1 MGIIIALA
9 WTIYPDPVTGIT
21 DTTVENVVLL
31 GGLYLALPCGLTNII
46 VGIFARSK
54 GLVTKMIAI
63 VGILVGVLGVLI
75 GIVSWG
81 LFIMV
86 SSFVF

>member
-1 MGIIIALA
+1 V

-21 DTTVENVVLL
+21 DTTVENVVLF
-31 GGLYLALPCGLTNII
+31 GGLYLALPCGLINI
-46 VGIFARSK
+46 VAGIFARSK
-54 GLVTKMIAI
+54 GLVTKIVAI
-63 VGILVGVLGVLI
+63 VGIIVGTLGVLI

-81 LFIMV
+81 LYIMV